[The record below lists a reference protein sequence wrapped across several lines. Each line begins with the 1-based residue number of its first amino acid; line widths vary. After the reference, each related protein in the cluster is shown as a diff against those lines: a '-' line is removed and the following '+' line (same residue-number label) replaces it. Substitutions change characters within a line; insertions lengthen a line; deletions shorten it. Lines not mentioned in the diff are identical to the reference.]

1 MSFKNLKGNSIGFE
15 DMIFSPLNVNFK
27 NDIQIYL
34 KFHLEQLVFFNFFS
48 NYLIFEYFQFEL
60 MINFNLIE
68 LKFHFIDILIER
80 SSISLNFSIS
90 FV

>member
-1 MSFKNLKGNSIGFE
+1 MSIENLKGNSISFE

-27 NDIQIYL
+27 SYLNSYL

-60 MINFNLIE
+60 IFS
-68 LKFHFIDILIER
+68 FI
-80 SSISLNFSIS
+80 
-90 FV
+90 